1 MQNNIETFEEYVTN
15 LSNNVELE
23 IRPDDAKSLSDGEW
37 HNDVNDVNDPL
48 GFLLSDWK
56 NSSFRVKKEKEYRYL
71 DYFGHAEAWI
81 ELTKAFVY
89 SKTIEVSINSWEG
102 HPSTWP
108 NQKIWKK
115 FNAITVNELWTL
127 YNKYNKDHFRI
138 RKD

>member
-56 NSSFRVKKEKEYRYL
+56 NSSFRVKGK
-71 DYFGHAEAWI
+71 
-81 ELTKAFVY
+81 
-89 SKTIEVSINSWEG
+89 
-102 HPSTWP
+102 
-108 NQKIWKK
+108 
-115 FNAITVNELWTL
+115 
-127 YNKYNKDHFRI
+127 RI
-138 RKD
+138 